1 MKMTPIKSYS
11 SLDKVINFHFYW
23 LKRNDQNYSSKII
36 KFLKEDMTIITLS
49 LIWLNKK
56 MRDVSQFQSN
66 RYFLDTLNIN
76 SLPSPNELNSFLKD
90 NQLKDLFYLS
100 KKNLDF
106 DNYGNLKI
114 IGLDILKKFY
124 KHTSIINASKKQWG
138 DDKKNF
144 YNKNGYVVIP
154 DVMTSSECDNYRK
167 LILNIAHDEKINGE
181 GYFYGFNNKFQ
192 RIYNLINK
200 SQKLGELLTLPIVSL
215 IMNDLFDRD
224 TLHDKYVLSSW
235 HANIVPPE
243 GKEQKFHLDAAVPNP
258 IPPWIIRANINFI
271 VEDHNEENGATVCLP
286 GSHKFLRK
294 PTKSDEKKYENKF
307 KKMIAPKGSM
317 IIWSGHLWHKS
328 GANNTTTERAALLAC
343 FAASHL
349 IEMAL
354 EENHPL
360 IIDRNNLE
368 YFSEDLKKL
377 LLFDHGIKQGAMIKS
392 KYFKK

>member
-1 MKMTPIKSYS
+1 MIPIKSYS
-11 SLDKVINFHFYW
+11 NLNKIINFYFHW
-23 LKRNDQNYSSKII
+23 LKINDKNYSATTI
-36 KFLKEDMTIITLS
+36 KFLKKDMSIITLS

-56 MRDVSQFQSN
+56 IKDVAQFQSN
-66 RYFLDTLNIN
+66 RYFLDALNIN
-76 SLPSPNELNSFLKD
+76 ALPSPDTLNNFSNENHL
-90 NQLKDLFYLS
+90 
-100 KKNLDF
+100 KNLLSLRKESK
-106 DNYGNLKI
+106 NYENFKK
-114 IGLDILKKFY
+114 IGLDILENFY
-124 KHTSIINASKKQWG
+124 KHTGIIKLSNDQWG
-138 DDKKNF
+138 ISKKNF
-144 YNKNGYVVIP
+144 YDKNGYVVIP
-154 DVMTSSECDNYRK
+154 NVMTSSECDDYRK
-167 LILNIAHDEKINGE
+167 LTVKIAHDEKINGD

-200 SQKLGELLTLPIVSL
+200 SRKIGELLTLPIVNL

-235 HANIVPPE
+235 HANILPPDGE
-243 GKEQKFHLDAAVPNP
+243 EQKFHLDAAVPDP
-258 IPPWIIRANINFI
+258 IPPWIVRANISFI
-271 VEDHNEENGATVCLP
+271 IEDHTENNGATMCVP

-294 PTKSDEKKYENKF
+294 PSLTDEKKYKNKL

-317 IIWSGHLWHKS
+317 VIWSGHLWHKS
-328 GANNTTTERAALLAC
+328 GANTTQTERTALLAC

-360 IIDRNNLE
+360 IVDQTNLK

-377 LLFDHGIKQGAMIKS
+377 LLFDHGIKKGSKIKS